1 EFGFRSSSCRVYFDP
16 FQYNEW
22 LCCDE
27 GMESTGRKHR
37 ARINRTCKRTGG
49 GTHSFND
56 ITEQPRKVL
65 STPVYSGTETGERKY
80 SPFTTNIEHL
90 IPFRT
95 LTGRQ
100 HFYLDHDIMQEF
112 GEELPTFKPPLQK
125 LTFYSNDRKP
135 EAVDSEITLRYL

>member
-1 EFGFRSSSCRVYFDP
+1 MKAWRAQEE
-16 FQYNEW
+16 N
-22 LCCDE
+22 
-27 GMESTGRKHR
+27 TGQELTELVKER
-37 ARINRTCKRTGG
+37 AEEHI
-49 GTHSFND
+49 SFND

-100 HFYLDHDIMQEF
+100 HFILIMTSCKNLEKNCRH
-112 GEELPTFKPPLQK
+112 L
-125 LTFYSNDRKP
+125 NH
-135 EAVDSEITLRYL
+135 RYKN